1 MKNYTVFNIRD
12 EISLILAILRDHIEP
27 LMNEI
32 GIEKFQ
38 NKIKIT
44 DCVEFPSIYDN
55 TEYYINK
62 LYHFLNIVVI
72 VPDDD
77 LNACLDNFQNII
89 MEDYLRGFKYI
100 WAHVKSRATKDD
112 KEKIHDAIE
121 KIKTRSMNY
130 VTSQKFKEEFEKIL
144 KGED

>member
-12 EISLILAILRDHIEP
+12 EVSLILAILRDHIKP

-77 LNACLDNFQNII
+77 LNACLDNFQN
-89 MEDYLRGFKYI
+89 YNNGRLSAWF
-100 WAHVKSRATKDD
+100 
-112 KEKIHDAIE
+112 
-121 KIKTRSMNY
+121 
-130 VTSQKFKEEFEKIL
+130 
-144 KGED
+144 

>member
-1 MKNYTVFNIRD
+1 
-12 EISLILAILRDHIEP
+12 
-27 LMNEI
+27 MNEI

-55 TEYYINK
+55 TEYYVNK

-89 MEDYLRGFKYI
+89 MVDYLRGFKYI